1 MYRKKKYFFDT
12 IYILDQLIQI
22 LGQGITLS
30 LSNCCWYFPTWSPK
44 QFPVIWL
51 SWIALGKTMNGNE
64 WREREGEGWMNTN
77 HHVANLPGR
86 THTIPTQYH
95 CGTILGCY
103 TAVLFHE
110 CTGLFTKIRT
120 PASYKL
126 DWMKWCRMSVDHNVK
141 PLQSTT
147 LHQSWDPS
155 LTRLIHTGQT
165 RLLGYMDDQ
174 GRRGGGGYFWCLFW
188 LSLAPH

>member
-1 MYRKKKYFFDT
+1 MPVTLLLIFPHLIAKT
-12 IYILDQLIQI
+12 IPSDLVELDCV
-22 LGQGITLS
+22 GE
-30 LSNCCWYFPTWSPK
+30 N
-44 QFPVIWL
+44 
-51 SWIALGKTMNGNE
+51 NE
-64 WREREGEGWMNTN
+64 WQWVAGEREGGGWMNTN

-95 CGTILGCY
+95 CRTILGCY
-103 TAVLFHE
+103 TTVLFHA
-110 CTGLFTKIRT
+110 CTGLFTKIRK
-120 PASYKL
+120 PASKS

-188 LSLAPH
+188 FSLAPH

>member
-1 MYRKKKYFFDT
+1 
-12 IYILDQLIQI
+12 
-22 LGQGITLS
+22 
-30 LSNCCWYFPTWSPK
+30 
-44 QFPVIWL
+44 
-51 SWIALGKTMNGNE
+51 
-64 WREREGEGWMNTN
+64 MNTN

-95 CGTILGCY
+95 CRTNLGCY
-103 TAVLFHE
+103 TTILFHA
-110 CTGLFTKIRT
+110 CTGLFTKICT
-120 PASYKL
+120 PASCRF
-126 DWMKWCRMSVDHNVK
+126 DSMKWCRMSVDHNVK

-188 LSLAPH
+188 FSLAPHQSLNPNINHVNNTSYTEKQCRNFYMECANNSDDMLAVDQTCAISN